1 MTKATRLLHN
11 GTLYLFLFD
20 LIINV
25 SCIIVTLNC
34 ESPFQTA
41 ARKITELHNVNAN
54 IKRKLQ
60 AMAAEKELYMKNLS
74 ENNESET
81 VEMQYSQ

>member
-25 SCIIVTLNC
+25 SCIIVTLNR
-34 ESPFQTA
+34 ESSFQTA

-74 ENNESET
+74 GNNESET